1 MTLPPKSESRPA
13 WFKAT
18 LSSWEG
24 TARLHLGPQR
34 PALNVARG
42 ESVLLEEPLVSSS
55 HFV

>member
-24 TARLHLGPQR
+24 AARLHLGPQR
-34 PALNVARG
+34 PALNVAG
-42 ESVLLEEPLVSSS
+42 AEGALLEEPLVLSG